1 MANKLG
7 GHPDPDVQ
15 KLFRTLKNSVELCE
29 TMQGKLPEGTYE
41 VLRAATLGLM
51 ESYAQVT
58 GKASP
63 IQAILADWEGR
74 LRPIEIGLE
83 AMGVELEV

>member
-29 TMQGKLPEGTYE
+29 TMQDKLPAGTYE
-41 VLRAATLGLM
+41 VLRATTLGLM
-51 ESYAQVT
+51 EVYAVTT
-58 GKASP
+58 GKPSP
-63 IQAILADWEGR
+63 IGAILDDWEGR
-74 LRPIEIGLE
+74 LK
-83 AMGVELEV
+83 ELGIDV

>member
-7 GHPDPDVQ
+7 GHPDPEVQ

-29 TMQGKLPEGTYE
+29 SLDGKIHPDTYE

-51 ESYAQVT
+51 EVYARAT
-58 GKASP
+58 GKPSP
-63 IQAILADWEGR
+63 INAIIDDWTGR
-74 LRPIEIGLE
+74 LKELGIE
-83 AMGVELEV
+83 V